1 MKRII
6 AVLLSALVLSTA
18 VMTGCGQSSSSSS
31 SQSSAATEKTATSA
45 TSAASS
51 KSSGSESSKTDS
63 SAEES
68 SVAGG
73 WNIDEDVKPVV
84 TKEQNEE
91 FRKSINSFD
100 SLNMEPVA
108 LLAQQVVKGTYSAFL
123 CLDTTVADNP
133 VTTWDIAVTYTDLYG
148 KAKLTSIIEVH
159 PDNVKAAES
168 AGEALVDSWETV
180 EITEGAVLEDSLKE
194 ALDSVMTKEYTP
206 ITVLG
211 TQVVSGTNYVL
222 LVQEKE
228 DGKPVNYVVE
238 LNVDSE
244 GKAELVKEAV
254 FDLNYYLS
262 IYN

>member
-45 TSAASS
+45 TSA
-51 KSSGSESSKTDS
+51 
-63 SAEES
+63 ES

-73 WNIDEDVKPVV
+73 WNIDADVKPVV

-100 SLNMEPVA
+100 TLNMEPVA

-159 PDNVKAAES
+159 PDNVKTAES

-238 LNVDSE
+238 LNVDSG

>member
-18 VMTGCGQSSSSSS
+18 VMTGCGQSSSS
-31 SQSSAATEKTATSA
+31 QSSAATEKTA

-159 PDNVKAAES
+159 PDNVKTAES

-194 ALDSVMTKEYTP
+194 ALDSVMTKKYTP

-238 LNVDSE
+238 LNVDSG